1 MDNKPQTG
9 SGFEASAAPRHVI
22 GCTATL
28 WLQPRDAAEAGRGGM
43 SVHEELVMVGEQ
55 GKERHLPRG
64 S

>member
-9 SGFEASAAPRHVI
+9 FEFEASAAPRHVI

-43 SVHEELVMVGEQ
+43 SVRKELVMATEQ
-55 GKERHLPRG
+55 GKERDLPRG